1 MNRYLGI
8 EQITTGSHNP
18 RSNAVVE
25 RFMQHLNGCLT
36 KCDDAQYKNMKDFL
50 PAIAFAHNTA
60 FNSAIKCTPFET
72 GHGLR
77 AKTITEARANPRLQ
91 ITAEEGTDIQEP
103 DSTWEKS
110 IFPKVCRLAERLAYD
125 AQRHSQCHK
134 RMNAHNLNQSGAKIQ
149 DKGLKQG
156 DRVYFYRPPSQ
167 HEVIRRG
174 RKAKHLA
181 HYHGPATSIIQGKVD
196 GRDRQYHLTYDGKPF
211 KRDISMLVPEKEMQR
226 INPETHDPTITPP
239 NQVKPSI
246 HVRGKLLAEEDLIL
260 CKTDKEDTSWY
271 LAEVTKIFPDEIEV
285 AYYHSQTT
293 NGGLRNRY
301 TSSAYRR
308 PLKGQIPQNLV
319 CLCRQ
324 ERWKG
329 NPKATFPIQSQAS
342 ALDGKASSQRSR

>member
-1 MNRYLGI
+1 
-8 EQITTGSHNP
+8 
-18 RSNAVVE
+18 
-25 RFMQHLNGCLT
+25 MQHLNACLT

-60 FNSAIKCTPFET
+60 FNSAINCTPFEA

-77 AKTITEARANPRLQ
+77 AKTITEACANPRRQ

-125 AQRHSQCHK
+125 AQRHSQWHK
-134 RMNAHNLNQSGAKIQ
+134 RMDAHHLNQSGAKIQ

-174 RKAKHLA
+174 RKAIKHLA
-181 HYHGPATSIIQGKVD
+181 HYYGPATIQGKVD
-196 GRDRQYHLTYDGKPF
+196 GRDRQYHLTYEGKPF

-260 CKTDKEDTSWY
+260 CKTDKGY
-271 LAEVTKIFPDEIEV
+271 ILVP
-285 AYYHSQTT
+285 
-293 NGGLRNRY
+293 
-301 TSSAYRR
+301 RR
-308 PLKGQIPQNLV
+308 GH
-319 CLCRQ
+319 
-324 ERWKG
+324 
-329 NPKATFPIQSQAS
+329 
-342 ALDGKASSQRSR
+342 